1 MKNLIEIENISRE
14 FFKDYCGKIFHSI
27 SISVDL
33 PSDWTNESQL
43 IEGMIRWHGWMINE
57 CFWWV
62 WRCYL

>member
-33 PSDWTNESQL
+33 PSD
-43 IEGMIRWHGWMINE
+43 
-57 CFWWV
+57 
-62 WRCYL
+62 